1 AGASSL
7 LSTYLSAE
15 RCGHRERA
23 VRDLQWK
30 CGQPPRRRP
39 EHDLRALARVEFR
52 VVTRTLEDVLVAAF
66 GFHPFR
72 DGTPGMRA
80 NRRIGDDA
88 AGRARAGVL
97 IELARI
103 EPDDH
108 DLVQS
113 RALADDRGFR
123 VLRPGMDGWTA
134 RLQIGGLD
142 DRAGL
147 FSVGQNE
154 QVTFLRPL
162 IAAGRI
168 LLVFAARWT
177 CRETGS
183 GGKRRQKKRA
193 SRLFRTAHRP
203 ASSLANPGIQPQ
215 QLQRETPPK
224 RGR

>member
-1 AGASSL
+1 MQRSSIIATVSWSWTRSPCLLSFARAWRRRYRWFVPGNAIETARASSL
-7 LSTYLSAE
+7 LSTYLSDE

-123 VLRPGMDGWTA
+123 VLRPGMDG
-134 RLQIGGLD
+134 
-142 DRAGL
+142 
-147 FSVGQNE
+147 
-154 QVTFLRPL
+154 
-162 IAAGRI
+162 
-168 LLVFAARWT
+168 
-177 CRETGS
+177 
-183 GGKRRQKKRA
+183 
-193 SRLFRTAHRP
+193 
-203 ASSLANPGIQPQ
+203 
-215 QLQRETPPK
+215 
-224 RGR
+224 